1 MHVAR
6 IRSSHVDKQ
15 GRRRDYESRYLR
27 RTYRDGGTVRHETL
41 ANLSGLPEPVTD
53 AIEAALKGSALV
65 PAGQAVTITA
75 SVPHGHVAAVHA
87 MAVKLGLPALLGP
100 ACRQRVLALAL
111 IISRVVAPASK
122 LSTARWWADTTLG
135 ADLGAAASTDDIYAA
150 MDWLEGRQDTIE
162 AKLARRHLGPEPNP
176 SRMALFDLSSSWLE
190 GRCCPLAA
198 RGYSRDGKKGRL
210 QIEYGLLTDPEG
222 RPAAVRVFPGNT
234 GDPAAFTEIVTVIRG
249 KFKLAKMVMVG
260 DRGMIT
266 KARIEALNQDENG
279 NKVPDPYGWITAL
292 RAPAIRKLMADG
304 GPLQMS
310 LFDQQNLAEITSP
323 DYPGER
329 LVACRNPVLAADR
342 ARTRSELLAATEKLL
357 APIIARVAAGR
368 LTGGGE
374 IGVAVGKV
382 ISKYNTGKHFVITIT
397 DDSLTV
403 ARNQAQID
411 DEAALDGFYV
421 LRTPIPASQLD
432 APGVITAYKNL
443 KYVERDFR
451 SIKAD
456 DLDLRPVFHRLE
468 ERVKAHVLICMLG
481 CYLVWHLRRAWA
493 PLTFTDEDPP
503 AATEKLLAPLIARV
517 AARRL
522 HGAGAI
528 GVEVGMVIS
537 KYKAGKHFHVEITDT
552 TLAITRNQGQ
562 IDAEAALDG
571 FYVLRTPLPAAELDA
586 PGVVTAY
593 KNLRYVE
600 RDFRHIKSDDLDL
613 RPVFHRLEERVRA
626 HVLICMLA
634 CYLTW
639 HLRRAWAPLTFTDED
654 PPAPTDP
661 VLPATRSAQA
671 QAKAAYQHDQYGR
684 P

>member
-27 RTYRDGGTVRHETL
+27 RTYRDGGAVRHETL
-41 ANLSGLPEPVTD
+41 ANLSGLPGGVVD
-53 AIEAALKGSALV
+53 AIEAALKGTALV
-65 PAGQAVTITA
+65 PASEAVTITA

-100 ACRQRVLALAL
+100 ACPQRDLALAL

-122 LSTARWWADTTLG
+122 LSTVRWWADTTLG
-135 ADLGAAASTDDIYAA
+135 ADLGAASTDDIYAA
-150 MDWLEGRQDTIE
+150 MDWLEGRQDAIE

-190 GRCCPLAA
+190 GTHCPLAA

-234 GDPAAFTEIVTVIRG
+234 GDPAAFTEIVTVIRD

-266 KARIEALNQDENG
+266 KARIEALNQDEDG
-279 NKVPDPYGWITAL
+279 NTVPDPYGWITAL

-342 ARTRSELLAATEKLL
+342 ARTRGELLAATDKLL
-357 APIIARVAAGR
+357 APLIARVAAGR
-368 LTGGGE
+368 FTGAGE

-411 DEAALDGFYV
+411 GEAALDGFYV
-421 LRTPIPASQLD
+421 LRTPVPASQLD
-432 APGVITAYKNL
+432 APGVVTAYKNL

-481 CYLVWHLRRAWA
+481 CYL
-493 PLTFTDEDPP
+493 
-503 AATEKLLAPLIARV
+503 
-517 AARRL
+517 
-522 HGAGAI
+522 
-528 GVEVGMVIS
+528 
-537 KYKAGKHFHVEITDT
+537 
-552 TLAITRNQGQ
+552 
-562 IDAEAALDG
+562 
-571 FYVLRTPLPAAELDA
+571 
-586 PGVVTAY
+586 
-593 KNLRYVE
+593 
-600 RDFRHIKSDDLDL
+600 
-613 RPVFHRLEERVRA
+613 
-626 HVLICMLA
+626 
-634 CYLTW
+634 TW
-639 HLRRAWAPLTFTDED
+639 HLRRAWAPLTFTGED
-654 PPAPTDP
+654 PPAAADP
-661 VLPATRSAQA
+661 VAPARRSATT
-671 QAKAAYQHDQYGR
+671 QAKASHQHDEHAR
-684 P
+684 PYRSFRGLLGHLATLTRNQVRFAGTPATIPMLAEPTSTQREAFDLIGAPIPVALK